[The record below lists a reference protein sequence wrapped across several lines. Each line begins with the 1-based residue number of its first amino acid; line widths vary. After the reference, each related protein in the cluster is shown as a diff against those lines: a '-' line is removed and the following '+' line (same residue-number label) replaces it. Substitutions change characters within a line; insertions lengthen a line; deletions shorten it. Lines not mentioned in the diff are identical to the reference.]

1 MRAEGPPAAREE
13 GLILGVDP
21 GSVATGWGLVGGS
34 GARPALI
41 EAGVIRMAARL
52 PFAERLHRLRCEFEG
67 LLLRLRPAEAAV
79 EAPFHGPNSRAALQ
93 LAHARGDIRSGYQRL
108 SNQDCVYP
116 AYTIPAQAFFGR
128 AFFGQ
133 ERHIFCVVDAA
144 LRHQCHACRDVP
156 TQCAGGLQADP
167 ERIQIAVVHPYQTG
181 LQRQYGFQL
190 SQGVHLHHGGAHAPF
205 LQLAAIGG
213 DGGGDPGRRKEG
225 GSI

>member
-93 LAHARGDIRSGYQRL
+93 LAHARG
-108 SNQDCVYP
+108 
-116 AYTIPAQAFFGR
+116 
-128 AFFGQ
+128 
-133 ERHIFCVVDAA
+133 VVLAA
-144 LRHQCHACRDVP
+144 L
-156 TQCAGGLQADP
+156 
-167 ERIQIAVVHPYQTG
+167 
-181 LQRQYGFQL
+181 
-190 SQGVHLHHGGAHAPF
+190 GGAGVPVTEYAPASVKKAVTGSGSAEKAQVQAMIGR
-205 LQLAAIGG
+205 LLGLPRAPESADEADALAVAICHLT
-213 DGGGDPGRRKEG
+213 GREYRERVAG
-225 GSI
+225 ALVRSPRRRVL